1 MRQYASLKKGFLALL
16 VLLVCITPL
25 PGCKKIAEKVFS
37 GFDLTLPSIPT
48 GIPTVP
54 ISNYTYS
61 VYRTWPFNLDSIVKA
76 ESNGTFD
83 GSDIRSVR
91 LKQATFRIHNADS
104 IANLSNLQSVS
115 LKLYSD
121 TVRIATTLASATIS
135 DTATNTLQFDVSN
148 SPEILPYLKGTTITY
163 FVTFTTRR
171 PIWHPLEAYSD
182 MALTIK

>member
-1 MRQYASLKKGFLALL
+1 MRQYASLEKTLLAML
-16 VLLVCITPL
+16 VLLASITAL

-48 GIPTVP
+48 VIPAIP

-76 ESNGTFD
+76 ESNGTFE

-91 LKQATFRIHNADS
+91 VKQATFRIHNADL
-104 IANLSNLQSVS
+104 IANMADLESVAIR
-115 LKLYSD
+115 LYSD
-121 TVRIATTLASATIS
+121 TLRIAATLASATIP
-135 DTATNTLQFDVSN
+135 DTTTSTLQFDVSN

-163 FVTFTTRR
+163 FVTFVTRR
-171 PIWHPLEAYSD
+171 PLRHTLEAYTD
-182 MALTIK
+182 MTLSIK